1 MEQPNLVFIKE
12 IVGEDKAFQ
21 KSLLDIIK
29 KEFPEEVKLFTKNF
43 ALKKYHEAS
52 NNVHKIKHKISL
64 LGLKDGFDLATDFE
78 NALKNGDTTLHSDF
92 LEILHKIRLYLHL

>member
-12 IVGEDKAFQ
+12 IVGDDKAFQ
-21 KSLLDIIK
+21 KNLLDIIK
-29 KEFPEEVKLFTKNF
+29 KEFPEEVASFNENF
-43 ALKKYHEAS
+43 AQKKYKEAS
-52 NNVHKIKHKISL
+52 SNVHKIKHKISL

-78 NALKNGDTTLHSDF
+78 NALKNDDITLHSDF